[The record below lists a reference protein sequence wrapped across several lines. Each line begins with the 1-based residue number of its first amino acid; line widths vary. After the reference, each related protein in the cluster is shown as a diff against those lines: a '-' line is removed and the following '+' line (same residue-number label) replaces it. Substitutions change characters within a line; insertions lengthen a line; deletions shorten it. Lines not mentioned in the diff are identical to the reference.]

1 MKKIILLLLIPSF
14 CFSMTNVVDTTGCIY
29 LSKPVNVQ
37 ANGNG
42 FAPIIPTGILN
53 YARSLVFVYS
63 GVVVS
68 INSKCTI
75 LCNVSY
81 TGLPALKTF
90 LQSQGIDS
98 GSVTQTAYTSGN
110 Y

>member
-42 FAPIIPTGILN
+42 FAPIIPK
-53 YARSLVFVYS
+53 
-63 GVVVS
+63 GV
-68 INSKCTI
+68 
-75 LCNVSY
+75 
-81 TGLPALKTF
+81 
-90 LQSQGIDS
+90 Q
-98 GSVTQTAYTSGN
+98 
-110 Y
+110 